1 MCYNNSLT
9 TAGLITNYDSILLQF
24 TTTWLLNLE
33 RNCYYN
39 LQLNSYY
46 NSWQNTRAK
55 VVFLLIRPMDFFA
68 FLKAFAVYNY
78 TILHFVCET
87 ININES
93 FAFSSG

>member
-1 MCYNNSLT
+1 MCYYNSLT
-9 TAGLITNYDSILLQF
+9 TARLITNYDIILLQF
-24 TTTWLLNLE
+24 TTTWLLNLD
-33 RNCYYN
+33 NCYYN

-46 NSWQNTRAK
+46 NSRQNTRAK
-55 VVFLLIRPMDFFA
+55 LVFLLIRPVDFFA
-68 FLKAFAVYNY
+68 FLVAFAVYNY